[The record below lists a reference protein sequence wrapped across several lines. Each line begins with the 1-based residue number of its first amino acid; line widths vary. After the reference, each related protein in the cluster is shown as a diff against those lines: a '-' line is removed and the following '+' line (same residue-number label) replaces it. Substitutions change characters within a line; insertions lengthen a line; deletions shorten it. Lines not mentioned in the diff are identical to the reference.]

1 LCEQPGED
9 EGSWRSG
16 LLTVDKDIIILQY
29 AVYLLEAGLL
39 GFVLLRRRQ
48 RRFIPIAIYLSLL
61 LAIDGMSRPY
71 VLYRY
76 GFASRQYAYFFW
88 LTDVLLVLAAFLLVC
103 AFFRRACLQE
113 KKMWQVLRPMLT
125 FIFILVLGVSFFS
138 LLQNYHN
145 LFSRFIVEFQQN
157 LYFTC
162 LVLTTLL
169 YILLQRRQSA
179 EEELILL
186 VTGMGIQFAGPAANF
201 ALVFLTPGQR
211 FASNLYAYI
220 GPLCALG
227 MLLTWSYAVVRLPEA
242 VPMRARA
249 GEVAEMAAAPRQA

>member
-1 LCEQPGED
+1 M
-9 EGSWRSG
+9 
-16 LLTVDKDIIILQY
+16 VDKGIVVLQY
-29 AVYLLEAGLL
+29 AVYVLEAALVA
-39 GFVLLRRRQ
+39 FVLVRRRQ
-48 RRFIPIAIYLSLL
+48 RRVAPISIYLGLL
-61 LAIDGMSRPY
+61 LAIDGISRPF
-71 VLYRY
+71 VLYTY
-76 GFASRQYAYFFW
+76 GFSSPQYAYFFW

-113 KKMWQVLRPMLT
+113 DRMWHFLRLMLT

-169 YILLQRRQSA
+169 YILLQRRQSSD
-179 EEELILL
+179 EELILL

-201 ALVFLTPGQR
+201 ALVFLTPGQQ
-211 FASNLYAYI
+211 FASNLFTYI
-220 GPLCALG
+220 GPLCTLG
-227 MLLTWSYAVVRLPEA
+227 MLLTWFYTVAWLPEA
-242 VPMRARA
+242 ARIRARA

>member
-16 LLTVDKDIIILQY
+16 LLTVDKDIIALQY

-113 KKMWQVLRPMLT
+113 KKMWHVLRPMLT

-169 YILLQRRQSA
+169 YILLQQRQSA

-227 MLLTWSYAVVRLPEA
+227 MLLTWSYAVARLPEA